1 MIMSNVSLSRQIIK
15 ENSEILDK
23 ILRSKA
29 GSESI
34 EDEEDVTEGGGD
46 TVILLEGQQHED
58 QVDKSNLYPTTLVPA
73 CKVHGCKV
81 YFWMVVIKISYTRL

>member
-1 MIMSNVSLSRQIIK
+1 MSNVSLSRQIIK

-73 CKVHGCKV
+73 CKVHECKV
-81 YFWMVVIKISYTRL
+81 YFCMVVIKISYTRL